1 MREQPLLRSVVCGVR
16 SGGFQLGF
24 LLPWS
29 HRQKTKLMFFTATG
43 VCEALHLSC
52 ETSGGLHSKG
62 KIPEV
67 HLFGVRQLSPP
78 VAKDLISGGLQVQ
91 GQQELELQDIISVI
105 LRASLSSFSAI
116 GLP

>member
-1 MREQPLLRSVVCGVR
+1 
-16 SGGFQLGF
+16 
-24 LLPWS
+24 
-29 HRQKTKLMFFTATG
+29 MFFTATG

-91 GQQELELQDIISVI
+91 GQQELELQDIINLI